1 MVCVVVRSSYQIT
14 VIRNQQVVCSSHIT
28 SSRIKGHLQSRCP
41 FILGSAAQRAAP
53 HFGISMLGAARFSP
67 AAKTLVRRTC
77 AAVQKGRL
85 AVLLQ
90 RSRPSKI
97 SILTVPSY
105 KGTSAGCPFCLLL
118 LRTGCRQQIKSVS
131 AGEFPQTRFWI
142 QGVYSKTAPEVST
155 LWPQRLSMSVPLP
168 ENTEPSK

>member
-1 MVCVVVRSSYQIT
+1 MFESHYQLQNKRTSAKQMSFYSGFRRPKGGSTLRDFNARGGRS
-14 VIRNQQVVCSSHIT
+14 
-28 SSRIKGHLQSRCP
+28 
-41 FILGSAAQRAAP
+41 AP
-53 HFGISMLGAARFSP
+53 APRFSP